1 MECWGTYQNKRNI
14 EPKIM
19 RQFCTEN
26 IIMNL
31 ERPQTHEQV
40 FGALLAKVDETGA
53 PRRSLLKTKGR
64 TLIDIEKLSSR

>member
-1 MECWGTYQNKRNI
+1 
-14 EPKIM
+14 
-19 RQFCTEN
+19 
-26 IIMNL
+26 MNL

-40 FGALLAKVDETGA
+40 FGALLAKMDETGA